1 MFKLVADNPALADK
15 MMHLPHVPGAGSQGL
30 KSRPGWMEFA
40 AHPLIVDM
48 VEQIVGPD
56 IILRGSAAFYKRA
69 GNGPATPWHR
79 DSATLPIKPLHAM
92 SVWIAV
98 SDAKVDNACLRFIP
112 GSHRNQSRGK
122 HRQDPRNGVT
132 FGLTLDESEY
142 DESTAVDVE
151 IEAGQIVIFDVFTIH
166 GSRSNLGT
174 RERAGYAVRFMP
186 ATSRYEHDAPDN
198 RDSGSYLPHSS
209 RPLILLRGVDRAG
222 NDFRRGHPTRSSS

>member
-15 MMHLPHVPGAGSQGL
+15 MMNLPHIPGAGVQGL
-30 KSRPGWMEFA
+30 KSDPGWMEFA
-40 AHPLIVDM
+40 THPVIVDM

-56 IILRGSAAFYKRA
+56 IILRGSAVFYKRA

-79 DSATLPIKPLHAM
+79 DSAVLPIKPMRAM
-92 SVWIAV
+92 AVWIAA
-98 SDAKVDNACLRFIP
+98 SDTSVVNACLRFIP
-112 GSHRNQSRGK
+112 GSHRNQSRGA
-122 HRQDPRNGVT
+122 HRQDPRQGVT

-151 IEAGQIVIFDVFTIH
+151 VEAGQMVIFDVFTIH

-174 RERAGYAVRFMP
+174 RERAAYAVRFMP
-186 ATSRYEHDAPDN
+186 ATSHFDHDAPDD
-198 RDSGSYLPHSS
+198 RDSGSYVPFAK

-222 NDFRRGHPTRSSS
+222 NDFRRGHPGQ